1 MMNVKKTGMMVAA
14 CLVAALTLGG
24 CARQHIVSSPPA
36 QRPAERATPLPAER
50 TPEPSAAQDAESE
63 RRDSEGVYVVDAPV
77 TEEAP
82 RSVAESELAEEPLH
96 TGTAPATASP
106 GPASSDPV
114 TAADDAFAAPAT
126 GHTPLAHGTH
136 PGATATAMPE
146 VVEGGSYFVQ
156 VGAFSDLEN
165 ANRALARL
173 IADGYKGSRL
183 DATGDGLFRVQAGA
197 FGDHGSAE
205 TALER
210 LRAEYPK
217 GFVLKTD

>member
-1 MMNVKKTGMMVAA
+1 MMNVRKSGMMVAA
-14 CLVAALTLGG
+14 CLMAALVVGG
-24 CARQHIVSSPPA
+24 CARQHIVSTPPA
-36 QRPAERATPLPAER
+36 QRPSERTTPLPAER
-50 TPEPSAAQDAESE
+50 APEATTDAATTDEAL
-63 RRDSEGVYVVDAPV
+63 RTSEGVYVVDAPA
-77 TEEAP
+77 TGEP
-82 RSVAESELAEEPLH
+82 TRRVAEQELGEEPLPAEAAS
-96 TGTAPATASP
+96 APAATVA
-106 GPASSDPV
+106 PADT
-114 TAADDAFAAPAT
+114 TAAETTVTD
-126 GHTPLAHGTH
+126 HTPLTHETH

-183 DATGDGLFRVQAGA
+183 DTAGDGLFRVQAGA

-205 TALER
+205 AALDR
-210 LRAEYPK
+210 LRAQYPK

>member
-1 MMNVKKTGMMVAA
+1 MMNVRKSGMMVAA
-14 CLVAALTLGG
+14 CLMAALIVGG

-36 QRPAERATPLPAER
+36 QRPSERTIPLPAESSS
-50 TPEPSAAQDAESE
+50 EAATDADAMATDDE
-63 RRDSEGVYVVDAPV
+63 RRTSDGVYVVDAP
-77 TEEAP
+77 TEEP
-82 RSVAESELAEEPLH
+82 TRRVAERELGEEPLPAEAAS
-96 TGTAPATASP
+96 APAATVAH
-106 GPASSDPV
+106 
-114 TAADDAFAAPAT
+114 ADTTVAD
-126 GHTPLAHGTH
+126 HTSLTHETH

-183 DATGDGLFRVQAGA
+183 DTAGDGLFRVQAGS

-205 TALER
+205 AALDR
-210 LRAEYPK
+210 LRAQYPK

>member
-1 MMNVKKTGMMVAA
+1 MMNVRKSGMMVAA
-14 CLVAALTLGG
+14 CLMAALIVGG

-36 QRPAERATPLPAER
+36 QRPSERTIPLPAESSS
-50 TPEPSAAQDAESE
+50 EAATDADAMATYDE
-63 RRDSEGVYVVDAPV
+63 RRTSDGVYVVDAP
-77 TEEAP
+77 TEEP
-82 RSVAESELAEEPLH
+82 TRRVAERELGEEPLPAEAAS
-96 TGTAPATASP
+96 APATTVAH
-106 GPASSDPV
+106 
-114 TAADDAFAAPAT
+114 ADTTVAD
-126 GHTPLAHGTH
+126 HTPLTHETH

-183 DATGDGLFRVQAGA
+183 DTAGDGLFRVQAGS

-205 TALER
+205 AALDR
-210 LRAEYPK
+210 LRAQYPK